1 MVEPSKPQ
9 APPEAPLQPQPAQS
23 QPQPFSIDF
32 GRLFEANKP
41 EGSKALIEKLADA
54 RTGNILSLVYVDFL
68 PANPMLG
75 GDVIPQLES
84 LVLEMGRVQRLN
96 LFLRSTGG
104 MAEIPWKIVSVLRS
118 FCGDFAAVIP
128 RNAMSGATHVA
139 IAADEIVM
147 SPLSF
152 LGSVDPT
159 RTHPLLPRDPQ
170 NASIPVSVQD
180 LKHCLEF
187 VKRNVPEGEKVA
199 PILNQLFAQI
209 SPLAIGALE
218 QSYELS
224 RLITKKVLATR
235 KKALGSKVVKN
246 IVDRLGGK
254 YFSHGYFISR
264 DEVENDLK
272 LPVTRMEPG
281 DESFKA
287 SEALNGYYMRMFE
300 KEVPISGA
308 PIPLTFRIT
317 GFLETATSRRIL
329 CQVIGPGPKGPN
341 TNVVASAWVSDPNS

>member
-1 MVEPSKPQ
+1 MGVPPQ
-9 APPEAPLQPQPAQS
+9 APLPAQPPLQPQSFQ
-23 QPQPFSIDF
+23 IDL
-32 GRLFEANKP
+32 GQLFNANKP
-41 EGSKALIEKLADA
+41 AGSKALIERLAEV
-54 RTGNILSLVYVDFL
+54 REGKVLSLVYVDFL
-68 PANPMLG
+68 PANPMLA
-75 GDVIPQLES
+75 GDLILQLEP
-84 LVLEMGRVQRLN
+84 LILELGKVPKLD

-104 MAEIPWKIVSVLRS
+104 IAEIPWKIVSLLRS
-118 FCGDFAAVIP
+118 FCDDFEVVVP
-128 RNAMSGATHVA
+128 RNAMSGATHVV

-147 SPLSF
+147 GPFSF

-187 VKRNVPEGEKVA
+187 VTRNVPKSERIG

-218 QSYELS
+218 QSFELS
-224 RLITKKVLATR
+224 RLITRKVLATR
-235 KKALGSKVVKN
+235 KKTLGTKDVNNV
-246 IVDRLGGK
+246 VDRLAGK
-254 YFSHGYFISR
+254 YFSHTYFISR
-264 DEVENDLK
+264 DEVEKDLR

-287 SEALNGYYMRMFE
+287 SEALNGYYMSVFE
-300 KEVPISGA
+300 KEVAVPQA

-317 GFLETATSRRIL
+317 GFLETATSRSIL
-329 CQVIGPGPKGPN
+329 CQVIGAGPKGPN
-341 TNVVASAWVSDPNS
+341 TNIVAGAWIREPNT

>member
-1 MVEPSKPQ
+1 MSHLQPQ
-9 APPEAPLQPQPAQS
+9 LQPQP
-23 QPQPFSIDF
+23 QPFNIDF
-32 GRLFEANKP
+32 GQLFNANKP
-41 EGSKALIEKLADA
+41 VGSKALIESVATVRA
-54 RTGNILSLVYVDFL
+54 GTVLSLVYVDFL
-68 PANPMLG
+68 PANPMLT
-75 GDVIPQLES
+75 GDLIPQLES
-84 LVLEMGRVQRLN
+84 LILEMGKVPKLN

-104 MAEIPWKIVSVLRS
+104 MAEIPWKIVSLLRS
-118 FCGDFAAVIP
+118 FCDDLAVIIP

-159 RTHPLLPRDPQ
+159 RTHPLLPHDPQ
-170 NASIPVSVQD
+170 NAPIPVSVQD

-187 VKRNVPEGEKVA
+187 VKRNVPEGEKVG
-199 PILNQLFAQI
+199 PILNQLFAQV

-224 RLITKKVLATR
+224 RLITRKVLATR
-235 KKALGSKVVKN
+235 KKALAPKVVKN
-246 IVDRLGGK
+246 IVDRLAGK

-264 DEVENDLK
+264 DEVEKDLR

-281 DESFKA
+281 DDSFKA
-287 SEALNGYYMRMFE
+287 SEALNEYYKGVFE
-300 KEVPISGA
+300 KEVPIPGA
-308 PIPLTFRIT
+308 PIPLMFRIT
-317 GFLETATSRRIL
+317 GVLETVTSRRIL

-341 TNVVASAWVSDPNS
+341 TNAVAAAWVSEPNV

>member
-1 MVEPSKPQ
+1 MGQ
-9 APPEAPLQPQPAQS
+9 LS
-23 QPQPFSIDF
+23 QPQPQPQPQQLFNIDL
-32 GRLFEANKP
+32 GELFNANKP
-41 EGSKALIEKLADA
+41 AGSKALIESLAKVRSGA
-54 RTGNILSLVYVDFL
+54 TLSLVYVDFL
-68 PANPMLG
+68 ATNPMLA

-84 LVLEMGRVQRLN
+84 LILEMGKVPKLN

-104 MAEIPWKIVSVLRS
+104 MAEIPWKIVSLLRS
-118 FCGDFAAVIP
+118 FCSDFGVVIP

-147 SPLSF
+147 GPFSF

-170 NASIPVSVQD
+170 NAPIPVSVQD

-187 VKRNVPEGEKVA
+187 VKRNVPQGERVG
-199 PILNQLFAQI
+199 PILNQLFAQV
-209 SPLAIGALE
+209 SPLAIGALD

-224 RLITKKVLATR
+224 RLITRKVLTTR
-235 KKALGSKVVKN
+235 KKALAPRVVKN
-246 IVDRLGGK
+246 IVERLAGK

-264 DEVENDLK
+264 DEVEKDLQ

-287 SEALNGYYMRMFE
+287 SEVLNEYYRGVFE

-308 PIPLTFRIT
+308 PVPLTFRIT

-341 TNVVASAWVSDPNS
+341 TNVVAAAWVSEPNT

>member
-1 MVEPSKPQ
+1 MGVPPQPQLPPPQPQ
-9 APPEAPLQPQPAQS
+9 A
-23 QPQPFSIDF
+23 FNIDF
-32 GRLFEANKP
+32 GQLFGANRP
-41 EGSKALIEKLADA
+41 AGSKKLLESLGKV
-54 RTGNILSLVYVDFL
+54 REGNALSLVYVDFL
-68 PANPMLG
+68 PANPMIS

-84 LVLEMGRVQRLN
+84 LLLEMGKVQKLN

-104 MAEIPWKIVSVLRS
+104 MAEIPWKIVSLLRS
-118 FCGDFAAVIP
+118 FCSKFEVVIP

-139 IAADEIVM
+139 IGADELVM

-170 NASIPVSVQD
+170 NVSIPVSVQD

-187 VKRNVPEGEKVA
+187 VKRNVPEGEKVG
-199 PILNQLFAQI
+199 PILNQLFAQV

-224 RLITKKVLATR
+224 RLITQKVLATR
-235 KKALGSKVVKN
+235 KKTLGAKSVQNV
-246 IVDRLGGK
+246 VDRLAGK

-264 DEVENDLK
+264 DEVENDLR

-281 DESFKA
+281 DETFKA
-287 SEALNGYYMRMFE
+287 SEALNGYYMSVFE
-300 KEVPISGA
+300 KEVPITGA

-329 CQVIGPGPKGPN
+329 CQVIGAGPKGPN
-341 TNVVASAWVSDPNS
+341 TLVVAGAWLSDPNS